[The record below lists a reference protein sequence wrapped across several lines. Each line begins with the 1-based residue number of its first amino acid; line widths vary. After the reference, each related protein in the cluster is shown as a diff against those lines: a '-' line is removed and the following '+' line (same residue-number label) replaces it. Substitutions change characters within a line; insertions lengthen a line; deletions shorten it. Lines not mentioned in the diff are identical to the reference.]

1 MPGPSA
7 ANRTLL
13 IKLLVVAIGMFG
25 FGFAL
30 VPFYYQICAVTGIN
44 NVVEQ
49 DAVGNTQVDRS
60 RLVTIEFDSNV
71 RDRMPW
77 RFTPEKIRMRIHP
90 GELAQVM
97 YKVENQSG
105 RDMVGQAIPS
115 YGPAVAG
122 RYFKKLE
129 CFCFTQQKFS
139 AGEVREMPVLFVIDR
154 DLPADVTTITLSYS
168 FFEVSGTEKNEIRRV
183 G

>member
-1 MPGPSA
+1 MGLPASR

-13 IKLLVVAIGMFG
+13 IKLVVVAIGMFG

-60 RLVTIEFDSNV
+60 RVITIEFDTNV
-71 RDRMPW
+71 RDHMPW
-77 RFTPEKIRMRIHP
+77 RFIPEKNKMQIHP

-115 YGPAVAG
+115 YGPGRAG

-129 CFCFTQQKFS
+129 CFCFTQQRFR
-139 AGEVREMPVLFVIDR
+139 AGEVREMPVLFAIDK
-154 DLPADVTTITLSYS
+154 DLPQEITTITLSYS
-168 FFEVSGTEKNEIRRV
+168 FFEVNGTDENKK